1 MPILYAGNTDI
12 GQKRKTNQDSILISS
27 ETGLFMV
34 ADGMGGHN
42 GGDIASQTAVAT
54 LKELKYDEV
63 EYPDPAD
70 FLSHAIKECNAK
82 IFQKAKE
89 TPELKGMGTTV
100 VCAFFAKDRLYI
112 ANVGDSRAY
121 LFSENQIFQ
130 LTRDHSLVQ
139 ERVRHGIYNRIA
151 ARKDPMKNILV
162 RSVGFE
168 ESLEIDIFEYKVSPS
183 DTFLL
188 CSDGLYN
195 KMPDDILISSF
206 QEYNAKHQDTQECLN
221 IMVEDFIKKSNE
233 LGGEDNIS
241 VIMLHATAQ

>member
-1 MPILYAGNTDI
+1 MPILYAGNTNI
-12 GQKRKTNQDSILISS
+12 GQKRKTNQDSILVSAES
-27 ETGLFMV
+27 NLFMV

-54 LKELKYDEV
+54 LKELKYDPEV
-63 EYPDPAD
+63 HPNPAD
-70 FLSHAIKECNAK
+70 FLSFAIKECNSQ
-82 IFQKAKE
+82 IFEKAKDN
-89 TPELKGMGTTV
+89 PELKGMGTTI
-100 VCAFFAKDRLYI
+100 VCAFFANDRLYI

-121 LFSENQIFQ
+121 LFSKDQIFQ

-139 ERVRHGIYNRIA
+139 ERVRHGIYSRVA

-168 ESLEIDIFEYKVSPS
+168 ENLEVDIFEYKVS
-183 DTFLL
+183 DGNVFLL

-195 KMPDDILISSF
+195 KMNDGMLIGGF
-206 QEYNAKHQDTQECLN
+206 KQHREKTPDTQACLDA
-221 IMVEDFIKKSNE
+221 MVEDFIEQSNE

-241 VIMLHATAQ
+241 VIMLHATA